1 MDVRDIHVY
10 FCVYLHMFQGSLSMF
25 ISQLFVLIS
34 YSTSWLLRLWQ
45 SGCNSANNNNH
56 ISIFFVH
63 QFAVYPHPQSGECGR
78 YTTIRSTT
86 TVVET
91 MRRIRAAAAATAPAV
106 VAAAG
111 VILRRRV
118 MRFQNGNDGNCM
130 RFLILGLTPMRRLC

>member
-1 MDVRDIHVY
+1 MLFKAMNVRDIHVY

-63 QFAVYPHPQSGECGR
+63 QFAVYPHPPVRGMRSVYDYTVYDDGSRDNAKNKSSSG
-78 YTTIRSTT
+78 
-86 TVVET
+86 
-91 MRRIRAAAAATAPAV
+91 
-106 VAAAG
+106 
-111 VILRRRV
+111 
-118 MRFQNGNDGNCM
+118 GNCSSGCGGSWSDTETTSDE
-130 RFLILGLTPMRRLC
+130 IPKW